1 MDLEKVNLLR
11 NIPSVDRIL
20 KNEKIKALITE
31 YSYSQVRE
39 SVRKVLDRLRL
50 KLLNEKF
57 SVIDEESIVE
67 EIKRQ
72 LSKRYSLKPVINATG
87 VVIHTNL
94 GRAILPE
101 EAIRHMVEIA
111 QSYSNL
117 EYDLEK
123 GKRGKRYT
131 HIVEAVKRIVN
142 VESAIVVNNN
152 AAAVFLTLNTLAHG
166 KEVIVS
172 RGELVEIGGSFRIP
186 DVMAQSG
193 AILKEVGT
201 TNKTRLSDYEN
212 AITENTALLMKVHRS
227 NFKIIGFTEEVS
239 IRRLCELGKNKGIPV
254 MVDLGSGCFIDLKKY
269 GFYEEPSV
277 QEVINEGP
285 DIVTFSGDKL
295 LGGTQAG
302 FIIGKSMFVER
313 ISKNPL
319 MRALRVDKLTLS
331 ALEATLM
338 LYLDEKEAIEKIP
351 TLRMILE
358 PPEKIRKRA
367 VRIMKMLKNKG
378 IEANLKEDLSM
389 PGGGSL
395 PEAGVKTYV
404 VAIKTVQPEELAK
417 RLRYTQPPVIGRIK
431 DDSFVL
437 DARTIQERE
446 IPLLGKALEQ
456 VFFSSEY

>member
-72 LSKRYSLKPVINATG
+72 ISKRYSLKPVINATG

-239 IRRLCELGKNKGIPV
+239 IRRLCELGK
-254 MVDLGSGCFIDLKKY
+254 
-269 GFYEEPSV
+269 
-277 QEVINEGP
+277 
-285 DIVTFSGDKL
+285 
-295 LGGTQAG
+295 
-302 FIIGKSMFVER
+302 
-313 ISKNPL
+313 
-319 MRALRVDKLTLS
+319 
-331 ALEATLM
+331 
-338 LYLDEKEAIEKIP
+338 
-351 TLRMILE
+351 
-358 PPEKIRKRA
+358 
-367 VRIMKMLKNKG
+367 
-378 IEANLKEDLSM
+378 
-389 PGGGSL
+389 
-395 PEAGVKTYV
+395 KT
-404 VAIKTVQPEELAK
+404 
-417 RLRYTQPPVIGRIK
+417 
-431 DDSFVL
+431 
-437 DARTIQERE
+437 
-446 IPLLGKALEQ
+446 KAFQ
-456 VFFSSEY
+456 